1 MSQSYVGSG
10 GGDQE
15 AECPSPVRYFLQDG
29 CPSLRFH
36 QLPNSATNGELSV
49 HIHSLVGGGVFL
61 TQTTTP
67 GMTVSTCNPSAGGG
81 G

>member
-15 AECPSPVRYFLQDG
+15 AECPSPVRYFLQEG

-49 HIHSLVGGGVFL
+49 HIHSLIGGVGISHSDHNTRYDCKHL
-61 TQTTTP
+61 
-67 GMTVSTCNPSAGGG
+67 
-81 G
+81 